1 MVQIVRK
8 EIQRLKKNID
18 IVVPLKYLSKFWK
31 TLHIPLINCEV
42 SLILTWSEISVLT
55 DFKTRTAGGTRV
67 AINAPKM
74 HHLK

>member
-1 MVQIVRK
+1 M
-8 EIQRLKKNID
+8 
-18 IVVPLKYLSKFWK
+18 
-31 TLHIPLINCEV
+31 PLINCEV